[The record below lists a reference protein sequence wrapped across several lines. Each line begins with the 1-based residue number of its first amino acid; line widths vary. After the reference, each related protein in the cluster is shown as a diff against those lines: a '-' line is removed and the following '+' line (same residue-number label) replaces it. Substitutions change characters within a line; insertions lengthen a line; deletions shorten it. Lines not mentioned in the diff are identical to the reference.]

1 MKKRVMFFV
10 LTIFILVLFILF
22 LSWYK
27 NNYIQSTVKNGTYYM
42 EVDTKKGIAPFVM
55 INDNQI
61 SFTYDFLSNHLSHGN
76 YLIEGNLLT
85 MTTDDGKEIYV
96 FKIDGDNL
104 IFLKNKSSLLNLKN
118 EEQGMSITDK
128 AKFLLKR

>member
-42 EVDTKKGIAPFVM
+42 EVDTQKSIAPFVM

-96 FKIDGDNL
+96 FKI
-104 IFLKNKSSLLNLKN
+104 
-118 EEQGMSITDK
+118 EW
-128 AKFLLKR
+128 R